1 VSIDRCGRFCVGVR
15 AVGLVLA
22 LGCVS
27 AGGAA
32 QHLNEGLRA
41 YEAGHYR
48 KAYQVFRDQA
58 LQGDPEAS
66 FQLSRFY
73 RTGKVV
79 KRDEYA
85 AFEWCRRAA
94 EQGVAQA
101 QYRLGLMYMDGEGVT
116 SDEYEGPAGP
126 GLHTLRRFHHRLL
139 SGAAVLTGSPP
150 ALRGD
155 AGPF

>member
-1 VSIDRCGRFCVGVR
+1 MSIDRCGRFCVGVR

-116 SDEYEGPAGP
+116 SDEYEAMKW
-126 GLHTLRRFHHRLL
+126 LEL
-139 SGAAVLTGSPP
+139 AAKGGNEQARQVLDYI
-150 ALRGD
+150 LYGD
-155 AGPF
+155 FTIGC